1 MSETKTKND
10 VVVFSDTTGRVL
22 IGQYQGIEDGD
33 TLIKNPMIVNAQ
45 DRGNGQ
51 MALGCIPYT
60 YMEIFDAETD
70 DVWAFP
76 TKNLVWYCGKVSD
89 QYIGLYEQVV
99 KRYSETRLQMKQVE
113 QQNDSGIVGENGDVI
128 DFTK

>member
-1 MSETKTKND
+1 MSNKNETNE
-10 VVVFSDTTGRVL
+10 VVVFSDATGRVL
-22 IGQYQGIEDGD
+22 IGQYQGVDGEN
-33 TLIKNPMIVNAQ
+33 TRVKSPMIINAQ

-60 YMEIFDAETD
+60 YLEVFDADSD

-76 TKNLVWYCGKVSD
+76 TQNIVWYCGKISE
-89 QYIGLYEQVV
+89 QYIDLYNRVLEKYNQS
-99 KRYSETRLQMKQVE
+99 RMQMKQSE
-113 QQNDSGIVGENGDVI
+113 DDSAVAEGGDVI

>member
-1 MSETKTKND
+1 MSETKSKSD

-22 IGQYQGIEDGD
+22 IGQYQGVEDD
-33 TLIKNPMIVNAQ
+33 VTLIKNPMIVNAQ
-45 DRGNGQ
+45 DRGQGQ

-60 YMEIFDAETD
+60 FMEIFDAD
-70 DVWAFP
+70 ADAVWAFP
-76 TKNLVWYCGKVSD
+76 TQTLVWFCGKVSE

-99 KRYSETRLQMKQVE
+99 IKYSETRLQMKQAEE
-113 QQNDSGIVGENGDVI
+113 QADSGIVGEDGDVI